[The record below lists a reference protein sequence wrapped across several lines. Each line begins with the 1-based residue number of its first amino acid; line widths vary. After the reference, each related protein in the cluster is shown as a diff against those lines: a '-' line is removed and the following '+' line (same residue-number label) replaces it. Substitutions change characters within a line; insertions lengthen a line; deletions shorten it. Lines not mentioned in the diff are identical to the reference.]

1 MFFCGLCTTQPCR
14 KSNSLDGRFGRVLI
28 DDDSDYATKVFGF
41 STFGRVYGAIICI
54 SGVINF
60 SQTGLDALTQGAL
73 KGNPIPIN
81 GILTVLSFVI
91 GTILVIFVQVESR
104 RWSAEEME
112 AERQRL
118 LDEVEEESEEEY
130 D

>member
-1 MFFCGLCTTQPCR
+1 MTTQQRYSAFLP
-14 KSNSLDGRFGRVLI
+14 
-28 DDDSDYATKVFGF
+28 
-41 STFGRVYGAIICI
+41 FGRVYGAIICI

-81 GILTVLSFVI
+81 GVLVVLSFII
-91 GTILVIFVQVESR
+91 GTILVVFVQVESR
-104 RWSAEEME
+104 RWLAAETE
-112 AERQRL
+112 AEQQRL
-118 LDEVEEESEEEY
+118 LDEVEEDSEEEY